1 VSGVLVTIKIDS
13 KLLVKGLTMI
23 VFSVGMC
30 FGYISSHPPGCTAG
44 SLIYNY
50 VTIKSTHGIYIF
62 SLTISSMVNR
72 TLLD

>member
-1 VSGVLVTIKIDS
+1 MSGVLVTIKIDS

-30 FGYISSHPPGCTAG
+30 FGYISSHSPGCTAG

-62 SLTISSMVNR
+62 NLSINLLVII

>member
-1 VSGVLVTIKIDS
+1 MSGVLVTIKIDS

-30 FGYISSHPPGCTAG
+30 FGYISSHSPGCTAG

-50 VTIKSTHGIYIF
+50 LIIKNTHGIYIF